1 VTAARRCVE
10 CRLRPWSSSV
20 DGLCDLCA
28 GTLGEEL
35 DDLAGECARA
45 VALSDWHA
53 AASLARD
60 GVQLA
65 DRVAHPGRDGWRG
78 VLRGVEVV
86 IDVRRLPG
94 SRELAAELVQNRDP
108 VPAKLPEREKGEA
121 RLWEALDTAGHR
133 ELNEAR
139 ALARGRG

>member
-28 GTLGEEL
+28 GTLAERL
-35 DDLAGECARA
+35 DGLAFKVGRS

-86 IDVRRLPG
+86 IDGRRLPG
-94 SRELAAELVQNRDP
+94 SRELAAALVRLEARALLEGGDRP
-108 VPAKLPEREKGEA
+108 PA
-121 RLWEALDTAGHR
+121 RLWEALDGDAAGHR